1 MGAATNTLVPSLM
14 QCQWLRICDESQAN
28 TPYNL
33 HLVFAVIQIGMSY
46 QVLARKYRPANFEEL
61 EGQEH
66 VRRALV
72 NALEKNRL
80 HHAYLFTGTRGTG
93 KTTIARIFAKCLNCD
108 EGITATPCGVC
119 GSCQEIS
126 QGRSVDLIEVD
137 AASRTGVDSTREL
150 LDNVQYMPTRSRFKV
165 YLIDEVHM
173 FSTSSF
179 NALLKTLEEPP
190 EHVKFLLATTDPKKL
205 PVTVLSRCLQFNL
218 KNLAPERVVSYL
230 TTILD
235 KEQIEYEQQALWLL
249 GRAADGSM
257 RDALSL
263 TDQAISFGDQR
274 ILDADVKSMLGAIDQ
289 LEIHRIIDAL
299 IEHDGAKLL
308 EQIARMGEYAPD
320 YGGLLADILSLLH
333 RVAVAQALP
342 DGIDNSQGDR
352 DEIMAIAGRLN
363 REDVQLFYQIG
374 LIGQRDLALAP
385 DPRTGFEMVLLRM
398 LAFVPNVEHTN
409 SAIPAPVVQEASVPA
424 KKSEDPAPQRGLD
437 MQGAAQEPPRS
448 AVMPNR
454 ARENVS
460 EKVPEKPAIAPPS
473 AGSDGLRAQPARTAE
488 VTPLVAPSKPPA
500 VVPVVPVIPV
510 VPVVP
515 AVPMSATS
523 AATGSAKAATPAITT
538 NPAAQQT
545 LEAADTAITR
555 LPLAAEHWT
564 DIFPQLR
571 LTGVTQS
578 VASNCELE
586 AVEGDVCRLVL
597 SEKHSSLWNNTH
609 QGRIVESLSRLYGR
623 PIRLTLRV
631 GATEAETPAGAEQR
645 RRGERQAEAELAID
659 ADEKLKQLID
669 NFDGTLE
676 RDTIAPRNTS

>member
-1 MGAATNTLVPSLM
+1 MGAAANTLVPSLM

-33 HLVFAVIQIGMSY
+33 HLVFAAIQIGMSY

-108 EGITATPCGVC
+108 EGVTAKPCGVC

-352 DEIMAIAGRLN
+352 DEIMGIAGRLN

-398 LAFVPNVEHTN
+398 LAFVPNVERTN
-409 SAIPAPVVQEASVPA
+409 SAIPAPVVQEARVPA
-424 KKSEDPAPQRGLD
+424 KKSEDPAPQRGPD
-437 MQGAAQEPPRS
+437 MQGAAQEPPKS
-448 AVMPNR
+448 AVMPNQ
-454 ARENVS
+454 ARE
-460 EKVPEKPAIAPPS
+460 KVLEKPAIAPPS
-473 AGSDGLRAQPARTAE
+473 VGGDGPRAQPVLTAA
-488 VTPLVAPSKPPA
+488 VTPSVVPSKPTTVTPA
-500 VVPVVPVIPV
+500 VTP
-510 VPVVP
+510 
-515 AVPMSATS
+515 SL
-523 AATGSAKAATPAITT
+523 KAAIPAITT

-545 LEAADTAITR
+545 LDAAATAITH

-564 DIFPQLR
+564 DIFLQLR

-586 AVEGDVCRLVL
+586 AVEGDVCRFVL

-631 GATEAETPAGAEQR
+631 GATEAETPAGAELR
-645 RRGERQAEAELAID
+645 
-659 ADEKLKQLID
+659 QLID

-676 RDTIAPRNTS
+676 RDTIAPRNAS

>member
-1 MGAATNTLVPSLM
+1 
-14 QCQWLRICDESQAN
+14 
-28 TPYNL
+28 
-33 HLVFAVIQIGMSY
+33 MSY

-108 EGITATPCGVC
+108 EGVTATPCGVC

-230 TTILD
+230 STILD
-235 KEQIEYEQQALWLL
+235 KEQIEYEPPALWLL

-274 ILDADVKSMLGAIDQ
+274 ILSADVKAMLGAIDQ

-320 YGGLLADILSLLH
+320 YSGLLADILSLLH

-342 DGIDNSQGDR
+342 DGIDNSLGDR
-352 DEIMAIAGRLN
+352 DEIMAIAGRLE

-409 SAIPAPVVQEASVPA
+409 PTPPAPDAQEASVAGKKPENPA
-424 KKSEDPAPQRGLD
+424 SQRGPD
-437 MQGAAQEPPRS
+437 MQSGVQHPPRS
-448 AVMPNR
+448 
-454 ARENVS
+454 
-460 EKVPEKPAIAPPS
+460 VPATATAADKKAY
-473 AGSDGLRAQPARTAE
+473 RTAI
-488 VTPLVAPSKPPA
+488 VPLAATSASLIVKPVSKPPINHVA
-500 VVPVVPVIPV
+500 SPTLTVK
-510 VPVVP
+510 
-515 AVPMSATS
+515 A
-523 AATGSAKAATPAITT
+523 AATPVHV
-538 NPAAQQT
+538 
-545 LEAADTAITR
+545 AADSPVTR

-564 DIFPQLR
+564 DIFVQLR

-586 AVEGDVCRLVL
+586 MVENDVCRLVL
-597 SEKHSSLWNNTH
+597 SDRHASLWNNTH
-609 QGRIVESLSRLYGR
+609 EGRIVESLSRLYGR
-623 PIRLTLRV
+623 PIKLTLRV
-631 GATEAETPAGAEQR
+631 GQTQAETPAGAELR
-645 RRGERQAEAELAID
+645 RRSERQAEAEVAID

-669 NFDGTLE
+669 RFDGTLE
-676 RDTIAPRNTS
+676 RDTIAPRGIS

>member
-1 MGAATNTLVPSLM
+1 MGAAANTLVPSLM

-33 HLVFAVIQIGMSY
+33 HLVFAAIHIGMSY

-150 LDNVQYMPTRSRFKV
+150 LDNVQYMPTHSRFKV

-230 TTILD
+230 ATILD

-352 DEIMAIAGRLN
+352 EEIMAIAGRLN

-409 SAIPAPVVQEASVPA
+409 SAISVPVVQEASVPA
-424 KKSEDPAPQRGLD
+424 KKSEDPAPQRGAD
-437 MQGAAQEPPRS
+437 IQGAAQESPRP
-448 AVMPNR
+448 AVIPNQ
-454 ARENVS
+454 AREDVS
-460 EKVPEKPAIAPPS
+460 EKMPAKPAVAPPS
-473 AGSDGLRAQPARTAE
+473 
-488 VTPLVAPSKPPA
+488 VAPSTSPA
-500 VVPVVPVIPV
+500 VTPTVIPV
-510 VPVVP
+510 MPT
-515 AVPMSATS
+515 VPMSATS
-523 AATGSAKAATPAITT
+523 AATRSPQAATAAITT
-538 NPAAQQT
+538 NPAAQRT
-545 LEAADTAITR
+545 LDAADTAVTH

-609 QGRIVESLSRLYGR
+609 QGRIVESLSRLYDR
-623 PIRLTLRV
+623 PIRLSLRV
-631 GATEAETPAGAEQR
+631 GATEAETPAGAELR

-676 RDTIAPRNTS
+676 RDTIAPRHTS